1 MVGILKNWLLILLG
15 GAGCLII
22 VFAFGY
28 YWNNIGLSVMFGSA
42 EWGQFGD
49 FIGGTT
55 NPLLS
60 LLAFLGVLYTIH
72 QNSESQKE
80 QALLMKETA
89 ALSAINQI
97 YDHYSG
103 GYGAEDKTG
112 ILSAVASGH
121 KRWAI
126 RESFNTIDN
135 VFTPDRVS
143 QVKKEE
149 SQLAELLMVPRC
161 NQEYMTNVALRT
173 ASLLVDTRADIEF
186 RRTLWPLYEIMR
198 SNPAELCDEN
208 SILYSAFKDSSKGTV
223 AVWRSIKT

>member
-1 MVGILKNWLLILLG
+1 MASLKKNWLLILLG
-15 GAGCLII
+15 VAGCLI
-22 VFAFGY
+22 VTFAFNHY
-28 YWNNIGLSVMFGSA
+28 FKNIGLSVMFGSA

-72 QNSESQKE
+72 QNAETQKE
-80 QALLMKETA
+80 QALLMKEAA

-97 YDHYSG
+97 YEHYSG
-103 GYGAEDKTG
+103 DYGNEDKTG
-112 ILSAVASGH
+112 ILAAVASGH

-135 VFTPDRVS
+135 VFTPDRES

-149 SQLAELLMVPRC
+149 SQLVELLRAPHC
-161 NQEYMTNVALRT
+161 NQKYMAKVALRT
-173 ASLLVDTRADIEF
+173 ASLLVDSRADVKF
-186 RRTLWPLYEIMR
+186 RRTLWSLYEIIR
-198 SNPAELCDEN
+198 LDPEKLCDEN
-208 SILYSAFKDSSKGTV
+208 SELYSDFKDSSKA
-223 AVWRSIKT
+223 AVEAWHSIKN